1 MILKRG
7 KMKSK
12 KIIFDKAYYDS
23 LMKEFG
29 YNPLKFER
37 INFSLGKLKKDDL
50 QRMWLCHHNGFSFA
64 KHLKKRKKVI
74 VTTGFGLSG
83 EPHIGTLSQIL
94 KSIILQRAGIPVQ
107 IVLGDLDAYN
117 GKNIPLKK
125 TLQLAEKY
133 KKFILSL
140 GFSQKDGSIL
150 RAQYNDLNVLRTSY
164 LIGHFMDDIM
174 FNEVEED
181 LHSFYHKRGMVDKDM
196 SYRRRLSLNLMT
208 ADFIDLYIKQHCKII
223 LVMLGI
229 DEHQYVRFGMETVK
243 KIKESKQFDNFN
255 MSLAAMYSPMI
266 KGFYNYPKMSK
277 SFPKSSINVSM
288 KPHKIRKK
296 IIYGEG
302 KYDKPENNVVYQMMA
317 SVSYYTP
324 KEIKNLYNLCLTGGL
339 EWEKAKKEYAEV
351 LIAICSKWKN

>member
-1 MILKRG
+1 MRNKR
-7 KMKSK
+7 
-12 KIIFDKAYYDS
+12 IVFDKAYYDS

-29 YNPLKFER
+29 YNPLEFEK

-50 QRMWLCHHNGFSFA
+50 QRMWLCHHNGSNFA
-64 KHLKKRKKVI
+64 KHLKNNHKVI

-83 EPHIGTLSQIL
+83 EPHVGTLSQIL
-94 KSIILQRAGIPVQ
+94 RSIILQRAGIPVQ

-117 GKNIPLKK
+117 GKNISLKK
-125 TLQLAEKY
+125 TLQLTEKY

-140 GFSQKDGSIL
+140 GFSRKHGSIL

-164 LIGHFMDDIM
+164 LIGHFMDDDM
-174 FNEVEED
+174 FDKAEED
-181 LHSFYHKRGMVDKDM
+181 LHSFYHKRGKVDKEM
-196 SYRRRLSLNLMT
+196 SYRRRLSLNLMI
-208 ADFIDLYIKQHCKII
+208 ADFIDLYIKQNYKSV

-243 KIKESKQFDNFN
+243 RIKESKQFDNFN
-255 MSLAAMYSPMI
+255 MSLAAIYSPMI

-288 KPHKIRKK
+288 KPEEIRKK
-296 IIYGEG
+296 IIQGEG
-302 KYDKPENNVVYQMMA
+302 RYDKPENNVVYQMMA

-324 KEIKNLYNLCLTGGL
+324 KKIKELYNLCLAGGL
-339 EWEKAKKEYAEV
+339 EWEEAKKEYAEV
-351 LIAICSKWKN
+351 LIDICSKWKK